1 MLSFIPNEYYSS
13 VFYHIILVVVLFV
26 FFGTYKTELTNSSSL
41 KAKNGFGIVLMLFII
56 LYMGFRPIS
65 IYFGDMV
72 IYNRELQMYIDGA
85 PFNSESDILFEAMK
99 YFYAKYLNAQLFFF
113 TCSFFYLYLLYL
125 GTKKIF
131 KDYWFYAFLMFI
143 IAFTFWAYGVNGIR
157 NGLAT
162 SLFVYGISKEKKVNT
177 ILILFCSYFIHSS
190 MMIPII
196 AYLMTFLYSNTKVYI
211 ISWILLIPL
220 SLAIGGFFESFF
232 LGLGFGADKLDSYL
246 GEFNQANEGVEISV
260 GFRWD
265 FLLYSASGIFA
276 GWYYIFKK
284 KFEDILYQKIFHI
297 YLISNGLWILII
309 RANYSN
315 RFAYLSWFILGLVLI
330 YPLLKSELVK
340 NQHVL
345 IGKILIVYVGFTYLM
360 NVILYKS

>member
-1 MLSFIPNEYYSS
+1 
-13 VFYHIILVVVLFV
+13 
-26 FFGTYKTELTNSSSL
+26 
-41 KAKNGFGIVLMLFII
+41 
-56 LYMGFRPIS
+56 
-65 IYFGDMV
+65 
-72 IYNRELQMYIDGA
+72 
-85 PFNSESDILFEAMK
+85 MK

-131 KDYWFYAFLMFI
+131 KDYWFYAFLMFVI
-143 IAFTFWAYGVNGIR
+143 SFTFWAYGVNGIR

-162 SLFVYGISKEKKVNT
+162 SIFIYGISKEKKINT
-177 ILILFCSYFIHSS
+177 IAILLCSYFVHSS
-190 MMIPII
+190 MIIPIV
-196 AYLMTFLYSNTKVYI
+196 AYLITFLYNNTKIYI
-211 ISWILLIPL
+211 ISWILFIPL
-220 SLAIGGFFESFF
+220 SLAMGGFFESFF

-246 GEFNQANEGVEISV
+246 GEFNQANEGVEINV

-276 GWYYIFKK
+276 GWYYIFRK
-284 KFEDILYQKIFHI
+284 KFKDILYQKIFHT

-315 RFAYLSWFILGLVLI
+315 RFAYLSWFMLGLVLI
-330 YPLLKSELVK
+330 YPLLKNELFK

-360 NVILYKS
+360 NVILYK